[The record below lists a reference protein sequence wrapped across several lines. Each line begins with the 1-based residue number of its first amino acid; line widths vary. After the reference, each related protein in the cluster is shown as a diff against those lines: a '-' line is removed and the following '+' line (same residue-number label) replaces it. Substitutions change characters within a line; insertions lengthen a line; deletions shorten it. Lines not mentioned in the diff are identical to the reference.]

1 MAYQKVKH
9 CSVVYSTCCLHLVLI
24 SAWMGISGLS
34 MLCVLHLSCPLSNNP
49 TGLYDEPNV
58 PYSLPQ
64 LNFQLNNRWKTI
76 NYVIVFFL
84 STFSCIFSSLHTTYE
99 GLHCARPFQ
108 SMVKKK
114 EKKEI
119 HPSVY
124 PLLPI
129 ISASHQYSL
138 FYYET
143 SISIILGLTR

>member
-1 MAYQKVKH
+1 
-9 CSVVYSTCCLHLVLI
+9 
-24 SAWMGISGLS
+24 
-34 MLCVLHLSCPLSNNP
+34 MLRVLHLSCPLSNNP

-99 GLHCARPFQ
+99 GLHCTFP
-108 SMVKKK
+108 VNGVEK

-124 PLLPI
+124 PSLPI